1 MNWSVKKQVAEKVM
15 RRPPHSSGG
24 TEGTQRKRYNPARG
38 RIILVIFWIHMGE
51 DKEARI
57 KFLLSMTG
65 EIMKTLHFLTNS
77 EYKGK
82 KPA

>member
-1 MNWSVKKQVAEKVM
+1 
-15 RRPPHSSGG
+15 
-24 TEGTQRKRYNPARG
+24 
-38 RIILVIFWIHMGE
+38 MGE

-57 KFLLSMTG
+57 KVLLSMTG

-82 KPA
+82 KPAEQDGHSRTRALEPDNAVFVFVFCKPL

>member
-1 MNWSVKKQVAEKVM
+1 
-15 RRPPHSSGG
+15 
-24 TEGTQRKRYNPARG
+24 
-38 RIILVIFWIHMGE
+38 MGE

-65 EIMKTLHFLTNS
+65 EIMKTSHFLMNS

-82 KPA
+82 KPAE